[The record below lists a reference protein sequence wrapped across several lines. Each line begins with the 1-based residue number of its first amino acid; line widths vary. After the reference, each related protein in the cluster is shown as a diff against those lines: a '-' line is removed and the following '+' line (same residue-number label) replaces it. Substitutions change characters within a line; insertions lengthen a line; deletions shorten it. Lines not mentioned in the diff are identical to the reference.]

1 MTMKKIPVL
10 SLLMTGLL
18 TVIFVI
24 SCGKKK
30 PEGSQYEAVC
40 AKVAK
45 CDRQMAAFPEI
56 DRHCVK
62 MFVSLE
68 QKLPGS
74 VAPAVEC
81 INNTPC
87 EELSFAKCSEGMAK
101 NLQGMV
107 PGLPQQ

>member
-1 MTMKKIPVL
+1 MKKILVL
-10 SLLMTGLL
+10 SLMVTVLM
-18 TVIFVI
+18 V

-30 PEGSQYEAVC
+30 PDGSQYEAVC

-45 CDRQMAAFPEI
+45 CDKQMTAFPEI

-68 QKLPGS
+68 QKLPS
-74 VAPAVEC
+74 AVSPTVEC

-87 EELSFAKCSEGMAK
+87 EELSFAKCSEGMAR
-101 NLQGMV
+101 NLQGMI
-107 PGLPQQ
+107 PQLPLQ